1 MNKDENMQNTSTLSR
16 RDFIKVVST
25 AGAGL
30 VLGFHLPSQH
40 KNEASAAEAGSFSP
54 NAWLRIDPDDR
65 ITIAVFRSE
74 MGQGVR
80 TSIPMIIAEELE
92 ADWSTVQYLQ
102 PDFDPKYGRMG
113 TGGSASIRTNME
125 KLRKAGAIAREMLIT
140 AAAQTWG
147 DERGTCRA
155 ENGTIMHMPTGKKL
169 RYGQLVTT
177 AAQLPVP
184 EDAPLKDPAN
194 FKIIG
199 KRLPRLD
206 TPEKVDGSA
215 NYGIDMQVPNM
226 FYAVVA
232 RCPVFGGKAAQFEA
246 AKAKA
251 MPGVKDVVA
260 IESGIAVVAD
270 STWHALKGREALDIT
285 WEEGANA
292 NLNSNGIRQMLVEKS
307 KSEGAVAE
315 KEGDAGVVFAAATKK
330 IETVYDVPFA
340 AQAAMEP
347 MNCLA
352 HFHDGHCEIWAP
364 TQSPQNVPRD
374 VAAALGIAP
383 ENITVH
389 ITLMGGAFG
398 RRLESDF
405 VVEAASLSKA
415 INAPVKVTW
424 TRDDDMQHGWYRPV
438 SHHVLKGT
446 VNDAGELTAWQ
457 HRVVA
462 PSISA
467 QAKPEGPKNGLDRGA
482 VECAVE
488 MPYRIPNVFVDYVWA
503 PVAVPLGWWRSVYAS
518 QNVFAV
524 ESFIDELA
532 ALAKADPYQFRMQML
547 DKSPRMKKVVELA
560 ATKADWGRRLP
571 KGHALGIACSLSFK
585 TFVAEVAEV
594 SIDKDAGVKVHRV
607 VAAVDCGMQVNPDT
621 IEAQI
626 EGAIVYGLSAALKN
640 AITIEKGGVVQKDF
654 WDYQMPRM
662 EDMPQVEIH
671 LIQSNEAPGGIGEPG
686 LPPIAPAVA
695 NAIFAITGKRIR
707 HLPIG
712 AEDLRG
718 T

>member
-1 MNKDENMQNTSTLSR
+1 MENTSTFSR
-16 RDFIKVVST
+16 RDFIKTVST

-30 VLGFHLPSQH
+30 VLGFHLTTQR
-40 KNEASAAEAGSFSP
+40 KNEVFAAEVESFSP
-54 NAWLRIDPDDR
+54 NAWLRLDADDS

-92 ADWSTVQYLQ
+92 ADWSKVRYLQ

-140 AAAQTWG
+140 AAAQTWAV
-147 DERGTCRA
+147 DRVTCRA
-155 ENGTIMHMPTGKKL
+155 ENGAVIQASTGKKL
-169 RYGQLVTT
+169 SYGQLAAA

-194 FKIIG
+194 FKIMG
-199 KRLPRLD
+199 MRLPRLD

-215 NYGIDMQVPNM
+215 KYGIDVIVPGM
-226 FYAVVA
+226 LYAVVA
-232 RCPVFGGKAAQFEA
+232 RCPVFGGKVAQLDA
-246 AKAKA
+246 TKAKL
-251 MPGVKDVVA
+251 MSGVKDVFE
-260 IESGIAVVAD
+260 IENGIAVVAD
-270 STWHALKGREALDIT
+270 STWHAIKGREALAIT
-285 WEEGANA
+285 WDEGPHAG
-292 NLNSNGIRQMLVEKS
+292 LNSAGIRQMLIEKA
-307 KSEGAVAE
+307 KSEGALAQ
-315 KEGDAGVVFAAATKK
+315 KEGEADTTFAAATKK
-330 IETVYDVPFA
+330 LDAVYDVPFA
-340 AQAAMEP
+340 AHTPMEP

-352 HFHDGHCEIWAP
+352 HFKDGRCEIWAP

-374 VAAALGIAP
+374 VAPALGIT
-383 ENITVH
+383 EQDVTVH

-405 VVEAASLSKA
+405 AVEAARLSKA

-424 TRDDDMQHGWYRPV
+424 TREDDMQHDWYRPV
-438 SHHVLKGT
+438 SHHVLSGA
-446 VNDAGELTAWQ
+446 VDQAGQLTAWR

-467 QAKPEGPKNGLDRGA
+467 QANPDRLKNGLDRGA
-482 VECAVE
+482 VECAME
-488 MPYRIPNVFVDYVWA
+488 MPYHIPNLYVDYVWA
-503 PVAVPLGWWRSVYAS
+503 PVAVPVGWWRSVYAS

-532 ALAKADPYQFRMQML
+532 SLAKIDPYQFRLHML
-547 DKSPRMKKVVELA
+547 EKSPRMKNVVELA
-560 ATKADWGRRLP
+560 ATKADWGKPLR
-571 KGHALGIACSLSFK
+571 KGHGLGLACAVSFRSY
-585 TFVAEVAEV
+585 VAEVAEV
-594 SIDKDAGVKVHRV
+594 SIDKDAGVRVHRV

-626 EGAIVYGLSAALKN
+626 EGSIVYGLSAALKG
-640 AITIEKGGVVQKDF
+640 AITIEKGRVVQKDF
-654 WDYQMPRM
+654 WDYQMPRID
-662 EDMPQVEIH
+662 EMPKVEVY
-671 LIQSNEAPGGIGEPG
+671 LVQSNEAPGGIGEPG

-695 NAIFAITGKRIR
+695 NALFAITGKRIR
-707 HLPIG
+707 RLPIS
-712 AEDLRG
+712 AEDFKES
-718 T
+718 

>member
-1 MNKDENMQNTSTLSR
+1 MKTTSALSR

-30 VLGFHLPSQH
+30 VLGFHLPLQR
-40 KNEASAAEAGSFSP
+40 KNEAFAAEADSFSP
-54 NAWLRIDPDDR
+54 NAWLRIDPDDS
-65 ITIAVFRSE
+65 ITVAVFRSE

-92 ADWSTVQYLQ
+92 ADWSKVRYMQ
-102 PDFDPKYGRMG
+102 PDFDSKYGRMG
-113 TGGSASIRTNME
+113 TGGSASIRTNTE

-140 AAAQTWG
+140 AAAQTWAV
-147 DERGTCRA
+147 DRATCRA
-155 ENGTIMHMPTGKKL
+155 ENGAIIHTPTGKKL
-169 RYGQLVTT
+169 RYGQLVAT

-184 EDAPLKDPAN
+184 EDAPLKDPAK
-194 FKIIG
+194 FKIMG

-215 NYGIDMQVPNM
+215 KYGIDMQVPEM
-226 FYAVVA
+226 LYAVVA
-232 RCPVFGGKAAQFEA
+232 RCPVFGGKAAQFDA
-246 AKAKA
+246 TKAKT
-251 MPGVKDVVA
+251 MPGVKDVIA
-260 IESGIAVVAD
+260 IENGIAVVAD
-270 STWHALKGREALDIT
+270 STWHAIKGREALHLT
-285 WEEGANA
+285 WDEGPNA
-292 NLNSNGIRQMLVEKS
+292 NLNSAGIRQMLIEKA
-307 KSEGAVAE
+307 KSEGALAQ
-315 KEGDAGVVFAAATKK
+315 KEGEAEAAFAAATKK
-330 IETVYDVPFA
+330 IEAIYDVPFA
-340 AQAAMEP
+340 AHASMEP

-352 HFHDGHCEIWAP
+352 HFKDGRCEIWAP

-374 VAAALGIAP
+374 VAPALGIT
-383 ENITVH
+383 EKDVIVH

-405 VVEAASLSKA
+405 AVEAARISKA
-415 INAPVKVTW
+415 VNAPVKVTW
-424 TRDDDMQHGWYRPV
+424 TRDDDMQHDWYRPV
-438 SHHVLKGT
+438 SHHVLSGALDDKGQ
-446 VNDAGELTAWQ
+446 LTAWR

-462 PSISA
+462 PSISS
-467 QAKPEGPKNGLDRGA
+467 QAKPEGPKDGLDRGA

-488 MPYRIPNVFVDYVWA
+488 MPYHIPNLYVDYVWS

-532 ALAKADPYQFRMQML
+532 ALAKIDPYQFRMQML
-547 DKSPRMKKVVELA
+547 DKSPRMKNVVELA
-560 ATKADWGRRLP
+560 AAKADWGKRLP
-571 KGHALGIACSLSFK
+571 KGHALGIACSLSFR
-585 TFVAEVAEV
+585 TYVAEVAEI
-594 SIDKDAGVKVHRV
+594 SIDKDSGVRVHRV

-626 EGAIVYGLSAALKN
+626 EGSIVYGLSAAIKGT
-640 AITIEKGGVVQKDF
+640 ITIEKGRVVQKDF

-662 EDMPQVEIH
+662 DEMPKVEVH
-671 LIQSNEAPGGIGEPG
+671 LVQSNEAPGGIGEPG

-695 NAIFAITGKRIR
+695 NAIFAITRKRIR
-707 HLPIG
+707 RLPIG
-712 AEDLRG
+712 AEDFKG

>member
-1 MNKDENMQNTSTLSR
+1 MENISTFSR
-16 RDFIKVVST
+16 RDFIKVVSS

-30 VLGFHLPSQH
+30 VLGFHLTTQRQ
-40 KNEASAAEAGSFSP
+40 NELCAAEVESFSP
-54 NAWLRIDPDDR
+54 NAWLRLDADDS

-92 ADWSTVQYLQ
+92 ADWSKVRYMQ

-140 AAAQTWG
+140 AAAQTWAV
-147 DERGTCRA
+147 DRITCRA
-155 ENGTIMHMPTGKKL
+155 ENGTVMHTSTGKKL
-169 RYGQLVTT
+169 SYGQLAAA

-194 FKIIG
+194 FKIMG

-215 NYGIDMQVPNM
+215 KYGIDASVPGM
-226 FYAVVA
+226 LYSVVA
-232 RCPVFGGKAAQFEA
+232 RCPTFDGKVAQFDT

-251 MPGVKDVVA
+251 LTGVKDVIE

-270 STWHALKGREALDIT
+270 STWHAIKGREALAIT
-285 WEEGANA
+285 WDEGPNA
-292 NLNSNGIRQMLVEKS
+292 GLSSDGIRKMLIEKS
-307 KSEGAVAE
+307 KSEGALAQ
-315 KEGDAGVVFAAATKK
+315 KEGEAETVFAAATKK
-330 IETVYDVPFA
+330 LEAAYDVPFA
-340 AQAAMEP
+340 AHASMEP

-352 HFHDGHCEIWAP
+352 YFKDGRCEIWAP

-374 VAAALGIAP
+374 VAPALGIA
-383 ENITVH
+383 EKDVAVH

-405 VVEAASLSKA
+405 VVEAARISKA
-415 INAPVKVTW
+415 ANAPVKVTW
-424 TRDDDMQHGWYRPV
+424 TRDDDMQHDWYRPV
-438 SHHVLKGT
+438 SHHVLSGALADNGQL
-446 VNDAGELTAWQ
+446 VAWR

-467 QAKPEGPKNGLDRGA
+467 QANPDRLKNGLDRGA
-482 VECAVE
+482 VECAME
-488 MPYRIPNVFVDYVWA
+488 MPYYIPNLYVDYVWA
-503 PVAVPLGWWRSVYAS
+503 PVAVPVGWWRSVYAS

-532 ALAKADPYQFRMQML
+532 ALAKMDPYRFRLQML
-547 DKSPRMKKVVELA
+547 EKSPRMKNVVELA
-560 ATKADWGRRLP
+560 ATKAAWGKPLP
-571 KGHALGIACSLSFK
+571 KGHGLGLACALSFR
-585 TFVAEVAEV
+585 TYVAEVAEV
-594 SIDKDAGVKVHRV
+594 SIDQEAGVRVHRV
-607 VAAVDCGMQVNPDT
+607 VAAVDCGMHVNPDT

-626 EGAIVYGLSAALKN
+626 EGSIVYGLSAALKG
-640 AITIEKGGVVQKDF
+640 AITIEKGRVVQKDF
-654 WDYQMPRM
+654 WDYQMPRID
-662 EDMPQVEIH
+662 EMPKVEVH
-671 LIQSNEAPGGIGEPG
+671 LVQNNEAPGGIGEPG
-686 LPPIAPAVA
+686 LPPIAPAVL
-695 NAIFAITGKRIR
+695 NALFAVTGKRIR
-707 HLPIG
+707 RLPIS
-712 AEDLRG
+712 ADDLEG